1 MRQVLSVLI
10 PLLLPT
16 LLYFLYAGVAARRA
30 KAAGGNSGERAV
42 PWTWLAVAGAAL
54 VVVTFVAFAL
64 FGGADPGSIYPP
76 PRAVDGRIEPGYF
89 E

>member
-1 MRQVLSVLI
+1 MRQVLSVLV

-30 KAAGGNSGERAV
+30 EAAGGDWAREV
-42 PWTWLAVAGAAL
+42 PWTWLAVAGGAL

-64 FGGADPGSIYPP
+64 FGGADPGSVYHP
-76 PRAVDGRIEPGYF
+76 PRAVDGKVEPGYF

>member
-16 LLYFLYAGVAARRA
+16 LLYFVYAGSAARRA
-30 KAAGGNSGERAV
+30 KAVGGDLSERPV
-42 PWTWLAVAGAAL
+42 PWTWLAVAGGLL
-54 VVVTFVAFAL
+54 VVVTFVAVAL
-64 FGGADPGSIYPP
+64 FGGADPDSVYHP